1 MCRLETQDRSSL
13 IDLATGQING
23 QQETA
28 VPQSTSSSVEMNTNC
43 QQVVTKKLKPQD
55 FSQHA
60 ASERQMPIFPLARSH
75 EHVSSVST
83 TPRHNPNIAK
93 SLTFDSSSIQA
104 PKLWKE
110 RNNYD
115 KLVREKETKKQIAK
129 ETEPN
134 YEDLATLEQT
144 MHSQQ
149 IITNKSEQEQKNI
162 KGISESNHEYEEL
175 TKVTDDSKIPNTPT
189 HGRYNVLT
197 TATDINPFQDAIVQE
212 DTAENINEDKYY
224 SITRVHRLVPVGK
237 PINQRNND
245 ALYQALEEPV
255 SQSNYSCNQVQ
266 PRHNT
271 FASWTTNPKG
281 GAEDNLVR
289 SYSHSLEKLDPMYD
303 EPFKEEQRSTPQ
315 LDIYNVDSLFDDPK
329 YVSKDH
335 TDRTFS
341 TECPVR
347 GASLTAH
354 SPGKQ
359 ESKAAMRKTK

>member
-1 MCRLETQDRSSL
+1 
-13 IDLATGQING
+13 
-23 QQETA
+23 
-28 VPQSTSSSVEMNTNC
+28 MNTNC
-43 QQVVTKKLKPQD
+43 QQVVTKKSKPQD

-75 EHVSSVST
+75 EHVPSVST

-115 KLVREKETKKQIAK
+115 KLVRAKETEKQIAK
-129 ETEPN
+129 EIEPN

-149 IITNKSEQEQKNI
+149 ITAIHDYHVLCDTNKSEQEQKKI
-162 KGISESNHEYEEL
+162 KGISESNHEYEEV
-175 TKVTDDSKIPNTPT
+175 TKVTDDSKQADTPT

-197 TATDINPFQDAIVQE
+197 TATDINLLQDAVIQE
-212 DTAENINEDKYY
+212 DTAENMNQDKYY

-271 FASWTTNPKG
+271 FTSWTNNPKG
-281 GAEDNLVR
+281 EAEDNLVR

-315 LDIYNVDSLFDDPK
+315 LDIYNADSLFDDPK
-329 YVSKDH
+329 YASKDH

-359 ESKAAMRKTK
+359 DSKAAMRKTK